1 MNNTITEM
9 KNTIE
14 GTDSRINEAE
24 EQISEMEDRLVEIT
38 TTEKNKEKWMKR
50 NEDSLRDHWDN
61 IKHTTIWFRGVS
73 EGEERKKGPM
83 IIFEEII
90 AENVMNMGKETLI
103 QTQEVERVLYRISTR
118 MNMPRQILIRLT
130 KIKHKNFKSN
140 K

>member
-1 MNNTITEM
+1 
-9 KNTIE
+9 
-14 GTDSRINEAE
+14 
-24 EQISEMEDRLVEIT
+24 
-38 TTEKNKEKWMKR
+38 
-50 NEDSLRDHWDN
+50 
-61 IKHTTIWFRGVS
+61 
-73 EGEERKKGPM
+73 M